1 MCAGRR
7 TSGDVPPAETPRQL
21 TATAMKKLSWKVPLS
36 KRMNYT
42 PLLILLILIILTQT
56 EAMGARLPSLAV
68 AAPIASFWISIVT
81 YLMHNI
87 KRGVYDT

>member
-21 TATAMKKLSWKVPLS
+21 TATAMKKLSVKVPLS

-42 PLLILLILIILTQT
+42 PLLILICMT
-56 EAMGARLPSLAV
+56 S
-68 AAPIASFWISIVT
+68 
-81 YLMHNI
+81 
-87 KRGVYDT
+87 